1 MCQRKDGLSIP
12 LFSAVRQIHHLAVK
26 KRTDTPEI
34 FFWNRH
40 SPVAPAPSFT
50 DIELGGRGAR
60 TVVSAI
66 DGTGVETVGPES
78 TEVEMSSREAEV
90 SEYPGLAHSRMMRRV
105 LPGFFYTV
113 RATSKLLTLMLLTCH
128 I

>member
-12 LFSAVRQIHHLAVK
+12 LFSAVRQIHALAVK
-26 KRTDTPEI
+26 KRTDAPEI

-105 LPGFFYTV
+105 LPGVVRTV
-113 RATSKLLTLMLLTCH
+113 RATTESLTMLLICH